1 MTALEKIRA
10 GNSNIRNP
18 ILVSY
23 VAKGLMP
30 YHGIGSG
37 IQRALA
43 AWPRIEFR
51 NDHEGCLFVATVRR
65 DDDASDDSSEFVTT
79 QNAGGT
85 TQMTTQK
92 TVSATQKATQIHEMG
107 DTGAADRILAALE
120 QYPKASRAALSEI
133 LGDITAD
140 GVKYHLERL
149 QASGRLRRIG
159 PDRGGHWEVVS

>member
-1 MTALEKIRA
+1 MIHEQQLEVIHSP
-10 GNSNIRNP
+10 N
-18 ILVSY
+18 LVSD

-65 DDDASDDSSEFVTT
+65 DEVDAPESDTT
-79 QNAGGT
+79 QEISGAALKT
-85 TQMTTQK
+85 TLK
-92 TVSATQKATQIHEMG
+92 
-107 DTGAADRILAALE
+107 TGATTPKTILNLPMSDAGASDRILAALDRD
-120 QYPKASRAALSEI
+120 PKASRTVLSKI
-133 LGDITAD
+133 LGDITVD

-149 QASGRLRRIG
+149 QTAGRLRRIG
-159 PDRGGHWEVVS
+159 PAKGGHWEVLS